1 MFCPKCGAQLPDG
14 SRFCASCGAQ
24 IAGASAPAA
33 APQAGHVP
41 PVQPAQ
47 PVQPIKPGIAVSG
60 LAANDLGMLVSVVA
74 AFVGIVAFFMPIISL
89 SVFGS
94 TTTLSAMQMTFGAT
108 VYGMSMDGE
117 FANILFLV
125 IPVIALVVS
134 LLVKGKPG
142 AIARIVVAVVLLGF
156 VFAWKGQV
164 DDQGY
169 GFFAMEIAFN
179 LFVLSGAA
187 VAVGGV
193 LSMLKK

>member
-41 PVQPAQ
+41 PVK
-47 PVQPIKPGIAVSG
+47 PVKPGIAVSG
-60 LAANDLGMLVSVVA
+60 LATNDLGMLVSVVA

-134 LLVKGKPG
+134 LLVKGNPR
-142 AIARIVVAVVLLGF
+142 AIARIVVAVIRLDF

>member
-1 MFCPKCGAQLPDG
+1 MFCPKCGTQLPDG
-14 SRFCASCGAQ
+14 SRFCASCGSQ
-24 IAGASAPAA
+24 LGGAPAPAA
-33 APQAGHVP
+33 APQAGYVP
-41 PVQPAQ
+41 
-47 PVQPIKPGIAVSG
+47 PVQPIKPGITVPG
-60 LAANDLGMLVSVVA
+60 LATNDLGMLVSVVSA
-74 AFVGIVAFFMPIISL
+74 IVGIVAFFMPIISL

-94 TTTLSAMQMTFGAT
+94 TTTLSAKQMTFGTT

-125 IPVIALVVS
+125 IPVTALVVS

-142 AIARIVVAVVLLGF
+142 AIARVVVAVILLGF

-169 GFFAMEIAFN
+169 GFFTMGIAFN

-193 LSMLKK
+193 LSLLKK

>member
-1 MFCPKCGAQLPDG
+1 MFCPKCGTQLPDG
-14 SRFCASCGAQ
+14 SRFCASCGSQ
-24 IAGASAPAA
+24 LGGAPAPAA
-33 APQAGHVP
+33 APQAGYVP

-47 PVQPIKPGIAVSG
+47 PVQPIKPGIAVPG
-60 LAANDLGMLVSVVA
+60 LATNDLGMLVSVVA
-74 AFVGIVAFFMPIISL
+74 AIVGIVAFFMPIISL

-94 TTTLSAMQMTFGAT
+94 TTTLSAKQMTFGTT

-142 AIARIVVAVVLLGF
+142 AIARIIVAVVLLGF

-169 GFFAMEIAFN
+169 GFFTMGIAFN

-187 VAVGGV
+187 VAIGGV

>member
-14 SRFCASCGAQ
+14 SRFCASCGSQ
-24 IAGASAPAA
+24 IGGAPAPAA
-33 APQAGHVP
+33 APQAGYVP
-41 PVQPAQ
+41 
-47 PVQPIKPGIAVSG
+47 PVQPIKPSIAVSG
-60 LAANDLGMLVSVVA
+60 LATNDLGMLVSVVA

-156 VFAWKGQV
+156 VFALFL
-164 DDQGY
+164 Y
-169 GFFAMEIAFN
+169 SFFILLFATEVSHALGLWISVPARLASSSAMKT
-179 LFVLSGAA
+179 SWTQ
-187 VAVGGV
+187 
-193 LSMLKK
+193 SST